1 MEKKAKNGQILSI
14 VQWVILLGIGIGV
27 GSFFW
32 WGWMFPLAM
41 FLIHTSEF
49 FLYGKARG
57 AENGYT
63 ALESLCLTWLYGF
76 TWWKYLPTK
85 DDAPAE
91 DENKE
96 SDLD

>member
-1 MEKKAKNGQILSI
+1 
-14 VQWVILLGIGIGV
+14 
-27 GSFFW
+27 
-32 WGWMFPLAM
+32 MFPLAM